1 MAKAKK
7 NQQPK
12 KQTAASLRL
21 AERSRAFRDFIASC
35 DEVFAALPEEDQNP
49 LASLLYCSYI
59 GKFSH
64 NSGEPGEFPIHW
76 RAKQEKFGSAAHFD
90 HLNAKLGWFPK
101 VRGAKVG
108 KSAEAWTM
116 SSKARKLLSDYHD
129 MGKQQHLP
137 FYDAPD
143 SERGFVDQDNRPC
156 RKPQSPIA
164 SKAANSTNTKFKPWS
179 LPLNVTLDGNN
190 LHAFLYAATA
200 RLHGDSCP
208 TGFEWAW
215 KAWDDIEA
223 SRGAEK
229 LEIRLSETIAQT
241 AEFLRT
247 AWVSKLKGF
256 VVHQCYHETKS
267 GRLVADGVLNL
278 QSCHREV
285 RKAALPGHYDYDVEC
300 CHYAF
305 LANLAKRPSEAH
317 PNGFETPHIDAYVA
331 DKRKLRN
338 EVTMSIGGRGHE
350 ADAKKVLTSLIYG
363 APLSASLQ
371 ASIAVTVGQKAA
383 ERLCK
388 LEPLAKLYDEMKGA
402 RKAVFALYRG
412 EVERTGKLTNAAGRR
427 IVAKDEKANTLL
439 SHILQGEESEVL
451 KVAIAYASE
460 HIVLLAHDGFVT
472 VQPIDTNELEARIRK
487 QTGHNL
493 SIAGEQFAPAGP
505 IPERG

>member
-1 MAKAKK
+1 MAKATK
-7 NQQPK
+7 NQRPR
-12 KQTAASLRL
+12 KQTAASFSL
-21 AERSRAFRDFIASC
+21 AERSRDFRDFIASR
-35 DEVFAALPEEDQNP
+35 DEVFASLPEDDQNP
-49 LASLLYCSYI
+49 LASMLYHAHI
-59 GKFSH
+59 GVFSH

-76 RAKQEKFGSAAHFD
+76 RAKQEKFGSATHFD
-90 HLNAKLGWFPK
+90 HLNARLGWFPK

-108 KSAEAWTM
+108 KSAEAWKM
-116 SSKARKLLSDYHD
+116 SSKAKKLLSDYHD
-129 MGKQQHLP
+129 AGKQQHLP
-137 FYDAPD
+137 FYDLPD

-164 SKAANSTNTKFKPWS
+164 SKAANGTNTKFKPWS
-179 LPLNVTLDGNN
+179 LPLNVTVDGNN

-200 RLHGDSCP
+200 RMHGDSCP

-215 KAWDDIEA
+215 KAWDGIES
-223 SRGAEK
+223 SRGSEK
-229 LEIRLSETIAQT
+229 LDIRLSETIAQ
-241 AEFLRT
+241 AGEFLRN

-300 CHYAF
+300 CHYAL
-305 LANLAKRPSEAH
+305 LANLAKRQSFP
-317 PNGFETPHIDAYVA
+317 TPHIDAYVA

-338 EVTMSIGGRGHE
+338 EVTMAIGGRGHE

-363 APLSASLQ
+363 APLTSSLK
-371 ASIAVTVGQKAA
+371 ASIAVTVGQRAA
-383 ERLCK
+383 ERLCR
-388 LEPLAKLYDEMKGA
+388 LAPLADLYDELKSA
-402 RKAVFALYRG
+402 RQAVLESYRS
-412 EVERTGKLTNAAGRR
+412 EVERTGKLTNEAGRR
-427 IVAKDEKANTLL
+427 ISARGVKANSLL
-439 SHILQGEESEVL
+439 SHILMGEESEVL

-472 VQPIDTNELEARIRK
+472 IQPIDTAEMEARIK
-487 QTGHNL
+487 MQTGHDL

-505 IPERG
+505 IPGRG